1 MLRVGLTGGI
11 ACGKTTVA
19 RIFGALGCKLI
30 NADAVG
36 HEVIRKPQPAHQ
48 EILQIFGTEI
58 LAPDGEIDRARLGK
72 RVFASPD
79 DLARLNS
86 IVHPRLIERLQYYT
100 NKISEP
106 DPDSI
111 LVVEAALIYEVGVE
125 SWFEKIV
132 AAWCRPEQ
140 QVERLKQDLGL
151 SEEEARQ
158 RISSQMPS
166 QEKRRR
172 ADYLIDCS
180 GNLDQTRHQVEKLHR
195 TLTGL
200 IRPRRQP

>member
-72 RVFASPD
+72 RVFASPE

-180 GNLDQTRHQVEKLHR
+180 GNLDQTRRQVEKLHR

>member
-19 RIFGALGCKLI
+19 RIFGALGCKLM
-30 NADAVG
+30 NADALG
-36 HEVIRKPQPAHQ
+36 HEIIRKPQLAYQ
-48 EILQIFGTEI
+48 EILQFFGAAI
-58 LAPDGEIDRARLGK
+58 LAPGGEIDRTRLGK
-72 RVFASPD
+72 WVFANPN
-79 DLARLNS
+79 DLARLNA
-86 IVHPRLIERLQYYT
+86 IVHPLLIERLHYYT
-100 NKISEP
+100 NKIAEAYP
-106 DPDSI
+106 DCI

-125 SWFEKIV
+125 SWFEKIA

-140 QVERLKQDLGL
+140 QVERLKRDLGI
-151 SEEEARQ
+151 SEEEAHQ

-166 QEKRRR
+166 NEKRRR

-180 GNLDQTRHQVEKLHR
+180 GKLDETHRQVEKLHQ

-200 IRPRRQP
+200 IRPRQQP

>member
-72 RVFASPD
+72 RVFASPA

-100 NKISEP
+100 HKISEP
-106 DPDSI
+106 YPDSI
-111 LVVEAALIYEVGVE
+111 LVVEAALIYEVGIE

-140 QVERLKQDLGL
+140 QVERLKRDLGL

-166 QEKRRR
+166 PEKRRR

-180 GNLDQTRHQVEKLHR
+180 GNLDQTRRQVEKLHR